1 MWEQSNGYILKS
13 SKFDIVRG
21 GVTWRLNSDDV
32 DSWGS
37 RLPNSNL
44 GYKRWCF
51 SRVSDSELSHSTP
64 LFFTNPFP
72 SSSKLLSSSSMATT
86 SASKIMSLSLSV
98 ILGLSLFLG
107 LVSSAK
113 FDQLFQPYWASDH
126 FTYEGELLH
135 MKLDKFSGAGFS
147 SKNKYM
153 FGKVTVQIKLIEGD
167 SAGTVTAFYMSSDGP
182 LHNEFDF
189 EFLGNTTGE
198 PYSVQTNLYIN
209 GVGNR
214 EQRLDLWFDPTT
226 DFHSY
231 SIFWNQR
238 QVVFLVDETPIRV
251 HTNMESKGLPFP
263 KDQPMGVYSS
273 IWNADDWAT
282 QGGRVKTDWSHGP
295 FVASYK
301 GFAINACE
309 CPVSVAGV
317 DNAKKCTSSADKKYW
332 WDEPVLSELNV
343 HQNHQLV
350 WVKNHH
356 MVYDYCT
363 DTARFPV
370 TPVECVHHGHHR
382 H

>member
-1 MWEQSNGYILKS
+1 M
-13 SKFDIVRG
+13 
-21 GVTWRLNSDDV
+21 
-32 DSWGS
+32 
-37 RLPNSNL
+37 
-44 GYKRWCF
+44 
-51 SRVSDSELSHSTP
+51 ST
-64 LFFTNPFP
+64 
-72 SSSKLLSSSSMATT
+72 S
-86 SASKIMSLSLSV
+86 SASKIMSLFLSV

-113 FDQLFQPYWASDH
+113 FDELFQPYWASDH

-135 MKLDKFSGAGFS
+135 MKLDNFSGAGFS

-198 PYSVQTNLYIN
+198 PYTVQTNIYVN

-214 EQRLDLWFDPTT
+214 EQRLNLWFDPTK

-251 HTNMESKGLPFP
+251 HTNMESKGVPFP
-263 KDQPMGVYSS
+263 KDQAMGVYSS

-301 GFAINACE
+301 GFNINACE
-309 CPVSVAGV
+309 CPVAVAGA
-317 DNAKKCTSSADKKYW
+317 DNAKKCSSGGDKKYW

-363 DTARFPV
+363 DSARFPA
-370 TPVECVHHGHHR
+370 TPVECVQHGHHR